1 MHSTPILMES
11 PYLQIKPEVREALD
25 GNAPVVALESSL
37 IAHGLP
43 YPHNLETAREL
54 EELVRREGATPAT
67 IAILGRRIKIGLSP
81 EELVHLATAEGVRK
95 VSRRE
100 LPIVVAE
107 GLDGGTTVA
116 GTMYL
121 AHQFGI
127 EVLATGGIG
136 GVHRQNPFDISA
148 DLPEL
153 VRTPL
158 VVVCSGAKAI
168 LDLPRTLEWLETHGV
183 PVIGYGSDRFPAFY
197 SRDSGLAV
205 DARVDSLEEAVH
217 IIQTK
222 RKLGMAGGVL
232 MVVPIP
238 QEQEIPSPVVETA
251 IGKALA
257 RASEEGIT
265 GQALTPFLLRRVAEL
280 TEGASLRANV
290 ALLKNNAVIAAR
302 LARALR
308 AWSGKVS

>member
-1 MHSTPILMES
+1 M
-11 PYLQIKPEVREALD
+11 QVKPEVQDALD
-25 GNAPVVALESSL
+25 GHTSVVALESSV

-54 EELVRREGATPAT
+54 EALVRGEGVTPAT
-67 IAILGRRIKIGLSP
+67 VAVLGGQTKIGLSL
-81 EELVHLATAEGVRK
+81 EELVHLATKGGIRK

-107 GLDGGTTVA
+107 RLDGGTTVA
-116 GTMYL
+116 STMYL
-121 AHQFGI
+121 AHQVGI

-136 GVHRQNPFDISA
+136 GVHRQHPFDISA

-183 PVIGYGSDRFPAFY
+183 PGVGYGSDQFPAFY

-205 DARVDSLEEAVH
+205 DARVDNPEEAVH

-222 RKLGMAGGVL
+222 RKLEMAGGVL
-232 MVVPIP
+232 IVVPIP
-238 QEQEIPSPVVETA
+238 QEEEIPSAVVEAA

-257 RASEEGIT
+257 QAAEERIT
-265 GQALTPFLLRRVAEL
+265 GQALTPFLLRRIGEI
-280 TEGASLRANV
+280 TEGASRRANI
-290 ALLKNNAVIAAR
+290 ALLKNNAVVAAR
-302 LARALR
+302 MARELTADKPR
-308 AWSGKVS
+308 AD